1 MASTKFDTQAAVSVL
16 RNSGLD
22 EGPAIAIV
30 NTVRDA
36 QSASLDE
43 AATRVDLEA
52 SVAVVR
58 TDLEAS
64 VAVVRTD
71 LEASVA
77 VVRADLEASVAVVR
91 ADLEASVA
99 GLRADFF
106 RALWIQ
112 GAGLVATQIAIAGF
126 IVTLVKVL

>member
-1 MASTKFDTQAAVSVL
+1 MASTNFDTQAAVSAL
-16 RNSGLD
+16 RDSGLD
-22 EGPAIAIV
+22 EGPAIVIV
-30 NTVRDA
+30 NTVGDA

-43 AATRVDLEA
+43 VATRV
-52 SVAVVR
+52 
-58 TDLEAS
+58 DLEAS

-99 GLRADFF
+99 GLKADFF

-112 GAGLVATQIAIAGF
+112 GAGLAAIQVAIAGF
-126 IVTLVKVL
+126 IVTLVKLL